1 MAPTEFMAIIKEQF
15 GSRVGF
21 LGYQLIMLSMSG
33 QQCDLTFYKR
43 KPVLDVK
50 IDQRLALALMYGAGP
65 RKLHE
70 LLTNLKLSNGE
81 VLSIEDIWT
90 VNPMPKDGFS
100 EDELRSVD
108 LAKGDDKLGPNG
120 ETLRKMIRDT
130 YHCENKDEEDHY
142 LRRFIAS

>member
-1 MAPTEFMAIIKEQF
+1 MAPTDFMAIIKEQF

-21 LGYQLIMLSMSG
+21 LGHQLIMLSMSG
-33 QQCDLTFYKR
+33 QRCDLTFYKR
-43 KPVLDVK
+43 KPILDVK

-65 RKLHE
+65 QKLHE
-70 LLTNLKLSNGE
+70 LLTNLKLSNGQ

-90 VNPMPKDGFS
+90 VNPMPKDGLS
-100 EDELRSVD
+100 EEELRNVD
-108 LAKGDDKLGPNG
+108 LVNGDDKLGPNG

-130 YHCENKDEEDHY
+130 YHCENKEEEDHY